1 MIYLWFVFWYN
12 SNTMA
17 EKFKILS
24 MGGSSKGLNIFKSS
38 AYKEHEVGPMAQM
51 FWIFRWNSAMWII
64 CAIAFGFGFIV
75 EHLLRYGWS
84 PASLHWSGIFLHD
97 MLFTFGMSVVAAVP
111 GWIGRMLM
119 QPDFASIVPLLPIIA
134 FYFVADDTLSK
145 EFNPHGKDIYDEKS
159 SRKATADDIK
169 KMGKNAWKTKQG
181 LFAGFMMVLGYF
193 KDGKN
198 TKPLMMDETLSV
210 LCVAPPGT
218 GKTAGVVLPT
228 IWECDNVSM
237 IINDPKPELD
247 VKSSGY
253 RSTVGPVF
261 IMNWAGQDDPDRGI
275 YYPSWNPLSPEHVPF
290 ETEQRDLYVDTICKV
305 LVPDATGSSADPHWA
320 ISGRAGLSGFIQYIV
335 SKIERAKADD
345 YFYSR
350 LQSGEFNQE
359 DANVL
364 LEYYLQMSSNPNA
377 YAAMGLLQ
385 RGELNAM
392 NYVHVGTWR
401 NIPDAWLGK
410 EASFSMILDW
420 LNASQLAN
428 AAQMEERRKQG
439 DQMVALA
446 DPMKDVLED
455 AVNEAVE
462 YAYAHRAVLELTQ
475 LANTPDKERGSI
487 LSTIMAGLGIFRNA
501 AVRNRTSHSDF
512 HFEDLR
518 GMIDP
523 RDGKMKP
530 VSVYLSINMVDA
542 QALNPITGIFI
553 ELMSNYLLVNTPD
566 IISTSGKKLGPY
578 PVLFVLDE
586 MPKMQ
591 KLDAVIQGPDLGR
604 GQQISYL
611 IIGQDIHQ
619 IQEKY
624 GADAAATIISTTAAK
639 IIMRQNDLE
648 TATQFSKMIGNEIK
662 KEIKKK
668 KDKDGKETGET
679 EEVTKEPKPLYS
691 PMDIMTLEEGKQIVL
706 FQGWYHRPIEANQER
721 HFMLKNDI
729 QKRLQA
735 KYDMGRSAPMPEF
748 LVPSHCRAMGY
759 TGPIRFMDPAT
770 KTVKVLSE

>member
-1 MIYLWFVFWYN
+1 MV
-12 SNTMA
+12 

-24 MGGSSKGLNIFKSS
+24 VGGDSKGLNIFKSS
-38 AYKEHEVGPMAQM
+38 SYKEHEVGKFAQI
-51 FWIFRWNSAMWII
+51 FWIMRWNAMIWCI
-64 CAIAFGFGFIV
+64 CAVMFAFAFII

-84 PASLHWSGIFLHD
+84 PASLHWSGIFLGQALH
-97 MLFTFGMSVVAAVP
+97 TFGMSVVAEVP
-111 GWIGRMLM
+111 SWLM
-119 QPDFASIVPLLPIIA
+119 RSIFRPDFACIVPILPLIA
-134 FYFVADDTLSK
+134 FYFMADDTLTK
-145 EFNPHGKDIYDEKS
+145 EFNPHGKDLFDEKS
-159 SRKATADDIK
+159 SRKATAADIK
-169 KMGKNAWKTKQG
+169 KMGKTAWKTKQG
-181 LFAGFMMVLGYF
+181 LFQGFMMVLGYF
-193 KDGKN
+193 KDGKQ
-198 TKPLMMDETLSV
+198 TKPLMMDETLSA

-228 IWECDNVSM
+228 IWECDGVSM

-247 VKSSGY
+247 QKSSGY
-253 RSTVGPVF
+253 RATVGPVF
-261 IMNWAGQDDPDRGI
+261 IMNWAGQDDPERGI
-275 YYPSWNPLSPEHVPF
+275 FYPSWNPLSPEHVPI
-290 ETEQRDLYVDTICKV
+290 ETEQRDLYIDTICKV
-305 LVPDATGSSADPHWA
+305 LVPDATGSADPHWS
-320 ISGRAGLSGFIQYIV
+320 ISGRAGLSGLIQYIV
-335 SKIERAKADD
+335 SKVERAKADD
-345 YFYSR
+345 YFYAR
-350 LQSGEFNQE
+350 LKSGEFNQE

-364 LEYYLQMSSNPNA
+364 MDYYLSMSSNQNA
-377 YAAMGLLQ
+377 YAALGLLQ
-385 RGELNAM
+385 RGELNTM

-410 EASFSMILDW
+410 EASLALILDW

-446 DPMKDVLED
+446 DPMKDVLEG

-462 YAYAHRAVLELTQ
+462 FAYSHRAVLELTQ

-518 GMIDP
+518 GMVDP

-530 VSVYLSINMVDA
+530 ISVYLSINMVDA

-553 ELMSNYLLVNTPD
+553 ELMSNYLLVNTPN
-566 IISTSGKKLGPY
+566 IISTSGKRLGPY

-648 TATQFSKMIGNEIK
+648 TAKKFSDMIGKEIK
-662 KEIKKK
+662 KEIEKE
-668 KDKDGKETGET
+668 KDKDGKETGKT
-679 EEVTKEPKPLYS
+679 KEVTKEPKDLYS
-691 PMDIMTLEEGKQIVL
+691 PMDIMTLPDKKQIVL
-706 FQGWYHRPIEANQER
+706 FQGYYNRPIEAIQER
-721 HFMLKNDI
+721 HFLMENDI

-735 KYDMGRSAPMPEF
+735 KFDMGRAAPMPEF
-748 LVPSHCRAMGY
+748 LVPAHYRAMGY
-759 TGPIRFMDPAT
+759 NGPIKFMDPTT
-770 KTVKVLSE
+770 KTIKVLAE